1 MLSKDALVNG
11 IRFGMCGYTA
21 DGQNR
26 PYSQR
31 FIKSIKWNL
40 QQPEWQTDPATGE
53 KYWVNPT
60 LLGWVEAEEQCQ
72 AAGAS
77 LAKVASTE
85 ENAFVTA
92 LAGVGLS
99 QMWIGCNDRTFEG
112 TFVWTDG
119 TACPKP
125 TEGTGF
131 SNWKTGEP
139 NSGNDEDCVELYRS
153 RSSNF
158 PYAGEWNDDSCSKK
172 QLSICQLWQPDA
184 ATWERVERKTCTGST
199 ETSLSYKKNTGCNGW
214 SGQTLQQCQEHCAQ
228 NDVASGCTVV
238 HGNSVCTAF
247 VHYELTGWC
256 HVLSA
261 CDSLLNANT
270 ATTYKM
276 KLTCTGCAAGYACSQ
291 TQGKCMPSSTQQE
304 PQSKE
309 NTLDET
315 ANNRSQTNPT
325 NLTDEDS
332 TQQEPQSKENTFDET
347 ANNRSQTNTTNLID
361 EDSQI
366 SPDQLGSKSGG
377 NSGRIIGIVVAAVL
391 VLVGLFVLF
400 CWKYKQA
407 KEAAMTKELKGAK
420 TTAYNNPHFD
430 ADPNSRCQQCG
441 SKTTQCIC
449 RQRAESIAQGNI
461 PKIAAAAGDPGASA
475 GAAAPPTAATRAGGG
490 GASIYAPPAGLPPAH
505 ESPGYYSSVAAA
517 PGTQAEY
524 AAPNELG
531 GSGVEAGDEAVGYA
545 SLTKGASAVYAGAGT
560 GGSAAAYAPITNAS
574 GMYAPSGDVGV
585 GNDGALYTNDA
596 YGNVPGSSTTNA

>member
-11 IRFGMCGYTA
+11 IRFGMCGYTAA

-60 LLGWVEAEEQCQ
+60 LLGWVESEEQCQ
-72 AAGAS
+72 AAGGS
-77 LAKVASTE
+77 LAKVASKE
-85 ENAFVTA
+85 GNAFVAA
-92 LAGVGLS
+92 LALVADAS
-99 QMWIGCNDRTFEG
+99 VWIGCNDRAFEG

-131 SNWKTGEP
+131 SNWYDGEP
-139 NSGNDEDCVELYRS
+139 NGNEHCVEVYRS
-153 RSSNF
+153 S
-158 PYAGEWNDDSCSKK
+158 GEWNDNSCSKK
-172 QLSICQLWQPDA
+172 NPSICQLWQPDP
-184 ATWERVERKTCTGST
+184 ATWEKVERKKCTDST
-199 ETSLSYKKNTGCNGW
+199 ETSLSYKNNAGCDGW
-214 SGQTLQQCQEHCAQ
+214 SGLTLQQCQEHCAR
-228 NDVASGCTVV
+228 NDVASGCTAV
-238 HGNSVCTAF
+238 HGDSLCTAF
-247 VHYELTGWC
+247 VHYELNGWC

-261 CDSLLNANT
+261 CNSLLNEDT
-270 ATTYKM
+270 AMTYKR
-276 KLTCTGCAAGYACSQ
+276 KLTCPDCAEGYVCDQ
-291 TQGKCMPSSTQQE
+291 TQGACMPLSTQQE
-304 PQSKE
+304 TQGKE
-309 NTLDET
+309 NTVNEI
-315 ANNRSQTNPT
+315 
-325 NLTDEDS
+325 
-332 TQQEPQSKENTFDET
+332 
-347 ANNRSQTNTTNLID
+347 ANNRSQTNTTNLTD

-366 SPDQLGSKSGG
+366 GPDQLGSKSGG

-461 PKIAAAAGDPGASA
+461 PKIAAAAGDAAASA
-475 GAAAPPTAATRAGGG
+475 GAGAPPTAATRAGGG

-505 ESPGYYSSVAAA
+505 ESPAYYSSVAAA

-531 GSGVEAGDEAVGYA
+531 GSAVYSGVEAGDEAVGYA
-545 SLTKGASAVYAGAGT
+545 SLTKGASAVYAGACT
-560 GGSAAAYAPITNAS
+560 GGSAGAYAPITNAS